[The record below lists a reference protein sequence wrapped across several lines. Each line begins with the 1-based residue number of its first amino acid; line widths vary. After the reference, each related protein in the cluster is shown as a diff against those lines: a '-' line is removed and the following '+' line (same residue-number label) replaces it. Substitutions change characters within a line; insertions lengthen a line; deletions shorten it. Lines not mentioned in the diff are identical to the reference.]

1 MNEDIADDFRQSVAV
16 FRQPIWMG
24 LFIELQI
31 EPVCINGRTRR
42 FYRTPHILGLVD
54 VELLCRAQRREDLR
68 LEVNRI
74 ARVVNIGQRK
84 ERTTIRRALY
94 ISNINKNQSLL
105 KIASIC

>member
-1 MNEDIADDFRQSVAV
+1 MNEDIADDFRQSFAV
-16 FRQPIWMG
+16 FRQPVWMG

-31 EPVCINGRTRR
+31 EPVGIDGRTRR

-54 VELLCRAQRREDLR
+54 VEFLGRAQRREDLR

-94 ISNINKNQSLL
+94 IFGY
-105 KIASIC
+105 